1 MLVGQLED
9 IYPEVLRAHYEQPHN
24 RAVLE
29 DATATGSASNPL
41 CGDEVSVY
49 LKADGTAVTAV
60 TFQGHLC
67 AVALASASMMSEAVK
82 DKTLDEVAAM
92 REAFE
97 AMMRGRESISLGEL
111 DALRSVRRYRVRV
124 RCALLP
130 WEALQEACNAA

>member
-1 MLVGQLED
+1 MGQLED
-9 IYPEVLRAHYEQPHN
+9 IYPEVLKAHYEHPHN
-24 RAVLE
+24 FALLE
-29 DATATGSASNPL
+29 NATATGSASNPL
-41 CGDEVSVY
+41 CGDELSVY
-49 LKADGTAVTAV
+49 LRAEDRAVTTV

-82 DKTLDEVAAM
+82 NKALDEIAAM
-92 REAFE
+92 RETFT
-97 AMMRGRESISLGEL
+97 AMMRGSDSISLGEL

>member
-1 MLVGQLED
+1 MGQLED
-9 IYPEVLRAHYEQPHN
+9 IYPEVLRAHYERPHN
-24 RAVLE
+24 YAALD

-49 LKADGTAVTAV
+49 LKADGAAVSAV

-67 AVALASASMMSEAVK
+67 AVAMASASMMSEAVK
-82 DKTLDEVAAM
+82 NKTLDEVAEIG
-92 REAFE
+92 EAFE

-111 DALRSVRRYRVRV
+111 DALRSVRKYRVRV

-130 WEALQEACNAA
+130 WEALRKACGAA

>member
-1 MLVGQLED
+1 MGQLED
-9 IYPEVLRAHYEQPHN
+9 IYPEVLRRHFEQPHN
-24 RAVLE
+24 YAVLD
-29 DATATGSASNPL
+29 DATATGAASNPL
-41 CGDEVSVY
+41 CGDEVSVF
-49 LKADGTAVTAV
+49 LKLDGGAVSTI

-67 AVALASASMMSEAVK
+67 AVSMASASMMSEAVK
-82 DKTLDEVAAM
+82 NKTLDEVAAM

-130 WEALQEACNAA
+130 WEALREACNAAN